1 MVDGR
6 WCSYESSPRTIFL
19 LYRYMYIYI
28 HPESTSLR
36 PIPIRMRIRS
46 QSVAASSDAFALYGH
61 AKGGLALKVKWWRL
75 GCPTLTS
82 RTRGVTL
89 HEVDLN
95 CSCTRQTRRAHSFET
110 CGVSICY
117 SRLVLAWLR
126 CWPSAQHRCFRIAF
140 VLSRSCCYGRSLW
153 LLVGL
158 ISRDTEV
165 AIAPEKL
172 RVQLSSNDCFCR
184 VNSNSSGERPVSQKQ
199 WVSPAAV
206 FPRKKSL
213 VDVEIRCQVW
223 ERRSPCRI
231 IVSKVVWYRCVG
243 RRHSRFNDAD
253 KAVLPTMGQLTT
265 TLRQSLDALQ
275 RLIARCSDSKQSPE
289 LSFIPWI
296 TS

>member
-1 MVDGR
+1 MLQPTCTRVALLL
-6 WCSYESSPRTIFL
+6 TIGATSMFSHCLCVFAFL
-19 LYRYMYIYI
+19 LLWEE
-28 HPESTSLR
+28 P
-36 PIPIRMRIRS
+36 
-46 QSVAASSDAFALYGH
+46 
-61 AKGGLALKVKWWRL
+61 
-75 GCPTLTS
+75 
-82 RTRGVTL
+82 L
-89 HEVDLN
+89 H
-95 CSCTRQTRRAHSFET
+95 S
-110 CGVSICY
+110 
-117 SRLVLAWLR
+117 
-126 CWPSAQHRCFRIAF
+126 
-140 VLSRSCCYGRSLW
+140 W

-158 ISRDTEV
+158 ISRGTEV

-213 VDVEIRCQVW
+213 VDAEIRCQVW

-231 IVSKVVWYRCVG
+231 IVSKVVWYRYVG

-265 TLRQSLDALQ
+265 TLQQSLDALQ